1 MKMRDFVQPR
11 TAVVTA
17 VSEDV
22 IATVDTAGMVSRAG
36 RGAAKAIFVASVLMI
51 LPLLT
56 QRTRAAAQLV
66 EPSLAQLGASWP
78 STGREL
84 HIKNGPLP
92 MQQPVYG

>member
-36 RGAAKAIFVASVLMI
+36 RGI
-51 LPLLT
+51 
-56 QRTRAAAQLV
+56 
-66 EPSLAQLGASWP
+66 
-78 STGREL
+78 GR
-84 HIKNGPLP
+84 
-92 MQQPVYG
+92 